1 MYRHFFTLLPLC
13 YRYMKYLYPYECE
26 KRRLSTPA
34 ELQAAID
41 GNRRE
46 GRRSSYGQYD
56 SMQRSPNPGLHQMS
70 PLSLVSQ
77 QQQQQL
83 AARMIGGGIA
93 LHNGAH
99 HPTHPQPMGQPI
111 NGGPLPGLAPSE
123 FEARMMEY
131 VKLLNKEMRS
141 SAAATPPPQQ
151 QQRPGGIGDA
161 SSPDA
166 TSPLNQLEMSRM
178 TLWNL
183 YNNNQ
188 PPVEPQKEPINLS
201 EPSATVK
208 REPEC
213 RESPPPPKRVSKEE
227 EEERDPP
234 KTVSPSTHIK
244 INSRGDSRN
253 GDNSLVVSMELNGV
267 TYQGVLF
274 AQNSPPPGAGR
285 RSPPRTPV
293 PPAETNT

>member
-1 MYRHFFTLLPLC
+1 MDLA
-13 YRYMKYLYPYECE
+13 
-26 KRRLSTPA
+26 ST
-34 ELQAAID
+34 AAID

-56 SMQRSPNPGLHQMS
+56 SIQRSPNPSLQIS

-77 QQQQQL
+77 QHQQQL
-83 AARMIGGGIA
+83 AARMMGSSIN

-99 HPTHPQPMGQPI
+99 HPSHPQPMGQPI
-111 NGGPLPGLAPSE
+111 NGGPLPGLAPNE

-131 VKLLNKEMRS
+131 VKLLNKEIRS
-141 SAAATPPPQQ
+141 STATPPRQ
-151 QQRPGGIGDA
+151 GDV
-161 SSPDA
+161 SPPNA

-188 PPVEPQKEPINLS
+188 PPIEPQKEPINLS
-201 EPSATVK
+201 EPSTTVK

-213 RESPPPPKRVSKEE
+213 RDDSPPPTKRVSKEE
-227 EEERDPP
+227 EEPEPP
-234 KTVSPSTHIK
+234 KPHSPSTHIK

-274 AQNSPPPGAGR
+274 AQSTPHSGR
-285 RSPPRTPV
+285 TALAS
-293 PPAETNT
+293 

>member
-1 MYRHFFTLLPLC
+1 MSLLKDFELTKLIMQLGLT
-13 YRYMKYLYPYECE
+13 YMKYLYPYECE

-56 SMQRSPNPGLHQMS
+56 SIQRSPNPGLQMT

-83 AARMIGGGIA
+83 AARMMSSSMS

-99 HPTHPQPMGQPI
+99 HPSHPQPMGQPM

-123 FEARMMEY
+123 FEARMLEY
-131 VKLLNKEMRS
+131 MKLLNKEMRS
-141 SAAATPPPQQ
+141 SAATPPIQ
-151 QQRPGGIGDA
+151 GDI
-161 SSPDA
+161 SPPNIA
-166 TSPLNQLEMSRM
+166 SPLNPLR
-178 TLWNL
+178 N
-183 YNNNQ
+183 
-188 PPVEPQKEPINLS
+188 EPINLS
-201 EPSATVK
+201 EPSTAVK
-208 REPEC
+208 RDPEC
-213 RESPPPPKRVSKEE
+213 RESPPPAKRLSKETE
-227 EEERDPP
+227 EPEPP
-234 KTVSPSTHIK
+234 KPLSPSTHIK

-274 AQNSPPPGAGR
+274 AQSPTPTNSGR
-285 RSPPRTPV
+285 TALAS
-293 PPAETNT
+293 